1 MKKTGANV
9 HTETAVTEDRARKG
23 VGSLLRAT
31 RLRVGEDVQEVAAAL
46 RIRRAYLEAIED
58 GRFNDLP
65 GVTYAIGFVRTYAEH
80 LGLDG
85 DEVVRRF
92 KAEAQGIG
100 ANHELVFPSPVQE
113 GRVPGGAIL
122 FIALLLAVGAYG
134 GWYYLSSQGKTIA
147 DLVPELPERF
157 SSILDNVN
165 SQPESGDA
173 SAPVEPGTVVPAPVP
188 SGAAPETA
196 PEGPVREG
204 AAPAAREIG
213 ETTAEAPSASPEPV
227 SPAGDQQPASTPA
240 VAGDNAGAETATGA
254 TGQSPGA
261 GDEAP
266 AEPAAEQSAPAT
278 LAETAPAA
286 ESPEPAAEPRNT
298 ESPSAGIAVDTT
310 RQNAEAEPAPAPAP
324 VSPEPVAAAPSPA
337 AQADGLPAPPTVS
350 PPTYGSDADDV
361 RIVLLAVQDSWV
373 QIREADGNLV
383 GAQLLR
389 AGERFRVP
397 NRDGLLLLTGNAGGL
412 ELLVDGQK
420 APSLGPEGAIRRN
433 VPLDPASLLAGTAV
447 SQ

>member
-9 HTETAVTEDRARKG
+9 PSETADSEERARKG

-31 RLRVGEDVQEVAAAL
+31 RLRIGEDVQEVSAAL

-122 FIALLLAVGAYG
+122 FVALLLAVGAYG

-157 SSILDNVN
+157 SSILDNVRG
-165 SQPESGDA
+165 QQMGGEPTA
-173 SAPVEPGTVVPAPVP
+173 STETTVEPAPVQPSPQPPVTGQDSSTVVPAPSSEP
-188 SGAAPETA
+188 AAETTSA
-196 PEGPVREG
+196 DP
-204 AAPAAREIG
+204 APAESA
-213 ETTAEAPSASPEPV
+213 ASPAPSQVAGQAGDTPPASPEPAPEQT
-227 SPAGDQQPASTPA
+227 SPQLSTSGADPASPSVEQPAPA
-240 VAGDNAGAETATGA
+240 DA
-254 TGQSPGA
+254 
-261 GDEAP
+261 
-266 AEPAAEQSAPAT
+266 APAT
-278 LAETAPAA
+278 GNAGISGGTGTSGPAGTSDAATSAERPATAETAPA
-286 ESPEPAAEPRNT
+286 PAA
-298 ESPSAGIAVDTT
+298 
-310 RQNAEAEPAPAPAP
+310 AP
-324 VSPEPVAAAPSPA
+324 AAPSPA
-337 AQADGLPAPPTVS
+337 TESAGLPAAPVVS
-350 PPTYGSDADDV
+350 ALTYGSDTDDV
-361 RIVLLAVQDSWV
+361 RIVLLAVHDSWV
-373 QIREADGNLV
+373 KITEADVNLV

-389 AGERFRVP
+389 PGERYRVP
-397 NRDGLLLLTGNAGGL
+397 NRSGLLLLTGNAGGL
-412 ELLVDGQK
+412 ELLVDGRK
-420 APSLGPEGAIRRN
+420 APPLGPEGAIRRN
-433 VPLDPASLLAGTAV
+433 VPLDPDSLLAGTAI

>member
-9 HTETAVTEDRARKG
+9 PSETADSEERARKG

-31 RLRVGEDVQEVAAAL
+31 RLRIGEDVQEVSAAL

-122 FIALLLAVGAYG
+122 FVALLLAVGTYG

-157 SSILDNVN
+157 ASILDNVRGQQGGGEPAA
-165 SQPESGDA
+165 STETTAEPAPVQPAPVPPVTGTDSSSVAPPPPGEPVAQTSSAGVAPAEVEAAPTQDSRQAGEAAPPASPEPAPEQASPQLSTAGADPASPTVEQAAQAETATTTSTVENAVGTGASGTGTPRAAASSEAAANPRQPATPETA
-173 SAPVEPGTVVPAPVP
+173 SAPVP
-188 SGAAPETA
+188 S
-196 PEGPVREG
+196 V
-204 AAPAAREIG
+204 APA
-213 ETTAEAPSASPEPV
+213 SPLPRT
-227 SPAGDQQPASTPA
+227 Q
-240 VAGDNAGAETATGA
+240 
-254 TGQSPGA
+254 
-261 GDEAP
+261 
-266 AEPAAEQSAPAT
+266 AA
-278 LAETAPAA
+278 
-286 ESPEPAAEPRNT
+286 
-298 ESPSAGIAVDTT
+298 
-310 RQNAEAEPAPAPAP
+310 
-324 VSPEPVAAAPSPA
+324 
-337 AQADGLPAPPTVS
+337 GLPAAPVMS
-350 PPTYGSDADDV
+350 APTYGSDADDV

-389 AGERFRVP
+389 PGERYRVP
-397 NRDGLLLLTGNAGGL
+397 NRSGLLLLTGNAGGL
-412 ELLVDGQK
+412 ELLVDGRK
-420 APSLGPEGAIRRN
+420 APPLGPEGAIRRN
-433 VPLDPASLLAGTAV
+433 VPLDPDSLLAGTAI

>member
-9 HTETAVTEDRARKG
+9 QSEMADSEDRARKG

-31 RLRVGEDVQEVAAAL
+31 RLRVGEDVQEVSAAL

-100 ANHELVFPSPVQE
+100 SNHELVFPSPVQE

-122 FIALLLAVGAYG
+122 FVALLLAVGAYG

-157 SSILDNVN
+157 ASILDNVRGQKAGN
-165 SQPESGDA
+165 TDQ
-173 SAPVEPGTVVPAPVP
+173 APVVAPVDPAPAQPSPAPPVTGQGTATGTPPSGTAPSSEPTSDPPSAGQAPVP
-188 SGAAPETA
+188 
-196 PEGPVREG
+196 
-204 AAPAAREIG
+204 
-213 ETTAEAPSASPEPV
+213 
-227 SPAGDQQPASTPA
+227 
-240 VAGDNAGAETATGA
+240 
-254 TGQSPGA
+254 
-261 GDEAP
+261 
-266 AEPAAEQSAPAT
+266 
-278 LAETAPAA
+278 AETAPSQAA
-286 ESPEPAAEPRNT
+286 PQGSEQSEAVTPPADAVPAVEQSPSPQLSTAEADPAA
-298 ESPSAGIAVDTT
+298 PSV
-310 RQNAEAEPAPAPAP
+310 REPAPAATAPVAGSNRKAAGTGTSGPAGTPNAATVTDQPATPAP
-324 VSPEPVAAAPSPA
+324 TPSGAPAVSSPQAQSAALPSP
-337 AQADGLPAPPTVS
+337 PSVTT
-350 PPTYGSDADDV
+350 PTYGSDADDV

-389 AGERFRVP
+389 PGERYRVP
-397 NRDGLLLLTGNAGGL
+397 NRGGLLLLTGNAGGL
-412 ELLVDGQK
+412 ELLVDGKK
-420 APSLGPEGAIRRN
+420 APPLGPVGAIRRN
-433 VPLDPASLLAGTAV
+433 VPLDPDSLLAGTAN